1 MSLIKN
7 FIFLACL
14 IYISASAA
22 VVLLQ
27 RRILFKNQVTASAG
41 DLPGVGELARI
52 PTGAGGSLEAWWV
65 TREGAKVTLLYC
77 HGNAATLN
85 QLKHVAAL
93 FKDFGVNAL
102 LFDYRGYGASDFV
115 QPNEETLA
123 EDARAAYDWLKNV
136 KELSDSRIV
145 IWGHS
150 LGAAV
155 ASRLAVERSPAALIT
170 EGAFT
175 SVREMARSVYP
186 WLYLHPAMIWDKFEV
201 SVHLAQR
208 RMPLLMLHA
217 EHDAVIPLEIGRRA
231 FASAAEPKTW
241 ITLREIGHNDF
252 PSVEGLYRE
261 QILEFINS
269 SSRVSP

>member
-1 MSLIKN
+1 MSLVKN
-7 FIFLACL
+7 FIILACL

-41 DLPGVGELARI
+41 DLPGVGELVRI
-52 PTGAGGSLEAWWV
+52 KTGDGGSLEAWWV
-65 TREGAKVTLLYC
+65 THEGAKITLLYC
-77 HGNAATLN
+77 HGNAATLD

-115 QPNEETLA
+115 QPTEETLA

-136 KELSDSRIV
+136 KQLPDSRIV

-155 ASRLAVERSPAALIT
+155 ASRLAIERSPAGLIT

-175 SVREMARSVYP
+175 SIREMARSVYP

-201 SVHLAQR
+201 SVHLAKR

-217 EHDAVIPLEIGRRA
+217 ERDEVIPLKIGERA
-231 FASAAEPKTW
+231 FQLASEPKMW
-241 ITLREIGHNDF
+241 ITLKDIGHNDF
-252 PSVEGLYRE
+252 PSVEFLYRE
-261 QILEFINS
+261 RILGFINAL
-269 SSRVSP
+269 PPKT